1 MNQPVK
7 AVASGGKIMK
17 SIFVSVIVSLTLVTT
32 THANTMYASGVGFNV
47 DASSLDAID
56 QATTSYNLLGD
67 THGENP
73 ANSLPTSL
81 GTINLNEG
89 GLLQLANASAKTW
102 QSSTDSANAVN
113 LFWRVFETGATS
125 KGSFTTYNVQFDNE
139 WYPEGNVNK
148 YWSANTSVNLLQ
160 NVTAGTVELP
170 KYYTVEM
177 YAVADFTWSNNGNS
191 GSFESFA
198 NNDGVNYTT
207 QFTAVPEPST
217 GMLMGLGIVGLLI
230 VRRIRKSA

>member
-73 ANSLPTSL
+73 ANSLPASL

-113 LFWRVFETGATS
+113 LFWRVYETGAAN
-125 KGSFTTYNVQFDNE
+125 KGSFSSYNVLYGNSFDSN
-139 WYPEGNVNK
+139 GSLNK
-148 YWSANTSVNLLQ
+148 FWSSTGSVNLLQ

-170 KYYTVEM
+170 KVYTIEM
-177 YAVADFTWSNNGNS
+177 YAKADFTWSNDGNS